1 MKMFLTYTF
10 LLIAAPLLIAGAAS
24 AQEII
29 APESWAGIWETTTI
43 ERDCDTLEIIGD
55 ATTSTDTICA
65 GDIMNPEDP
74 EEIITCEGTINDETV
89 HMECSGTVEILP
101 GCSLTISFVSDG
113 TRNGDTSS
121 GVTISRFTYVG
132 AACIPGIE
140 DTCSRNESTSVRIG
154 DDSSCVTPVA
164 SATWGSLKS
173 VYR

>member
-1 MKMFLTYTF
+1 MKSFLTYS
-10 LLIAAPLLIAGAAS
+10 LIIIAAPLMFVGAAG

-43 ERDCDTLEIIGD
+43 ERDCETLAIISE
-55 ATTSTDTICA
+55 TTSTDTICA

-74 EEIITCEGTINDETV
+74 EGIFTCEGTITDGAV

-113 TRNGDTSS
+113 TRDGDTSS
-121 GVTISRFTYVG
+121 GVTINTFTYVG
-132 AACIPGIE
+132 AACFFE
-140 DTCSRNESTSVRIG
+140 DTCSRNESTSVRTG
-154 DDSSCVTPVA
+154 DDPGCTTPVA
-164 SATWGSLKS
+164 EATWGNLKS